1 MVRGQLECW
10 CLYVLIEAVGI
21 SLCFHDVLLHAPC
34 TIITWLAL
42 GRSEISSED
51 IRFGKLKSDTCG
63 SSLDSKFRIYLL
75 TKEKEDN
82 SR

>member
-1 MVRGQLECW
+1 MVRGQLKCW
-10 CLYVLIEAVGI
+10 CLYVLIEEAGI
-21 SLCFHDVLLHAPC
+21 SLCFHDVLLHTPC
-34 TIITWLAL
+34 NIISWLAL
-42 GRSEISSED
+42 GRSEISNEN

-75 TKEKEDN
+75 TKEKDN

>member
-1 MVRGQLECW
+1 MLVPL
-10 CLYVLIEAVGI
+10 LLIEVAGI
-21 SLCFHDVLLHAPC
+21 SLCVHDVLLHAPC
-34 TIITWLAL
+34 AVTFWLAL
-42 GRSEISSED
+42 GRSEISNEN